1 MLSVADTAA
10 ELAEH
15 AAAHDSHGYSQP
27 NRAGVGTGATAGEWV
42 TVSDGRTYGIA
53 TGDRD
58 CSSLAVECYAAQG
71 VDCGG
76 AWSTSD
82 MERKMVASGNF
93 VSLPRD
99 TWRNPK
105 RGDLLLAPGKHV
117 AVALGG
123 GRVAEAVR
131 SENHSTHGQLGDQDG
146 GEIITRGLYDDDW
159 TCVLRYVGPERE
171 QTSDEPAAEPEEEE
185 EEDMPTECLISIPK
199 SGDMPCSVTVYVCG
213 DRVHDLANPEVV
225 KYLNE
230 VYKACHGKDIPCFEM
245 SAAPDFPAFQRV
257 LQGLRGG
264 IPDPSIIPN
273 VDCYVPRSGN
283 RADGCTGTEGM

>member
-15 AAAHDSHGYSQP
+15 MAEHDVHGYSQP

-58 CSSLAVECYAAQG
+58 CSSLSVECYAAQG

-76 AWSTSD
+76 AWSTHD
-82 MERKMVASGNF
+82 MEAKMVASGNF

-99 TWRNPK
+99 TWRSPR

-131 SENHSTHGQLGDQDG
+131 SEHHSTHGALGDQDG
-146 GEIITRGLYDDDW
+146 GEIIIRDLYDDGW
-159 TCVLRYVGPERE
+159 TCVLRYVGPERD
-171 QTSDEPAAEPEEEE
+171 QASDEPATEPEEEE
-185 EEDMPTECLISIPK
+185 EEDMPTECLISIPQ
-199 SGDMPCSVTVYVCG
+199 SGDMPCGVTVYVCG

-230 VYKACHGKDIPCFEM
+230 VYKACHGRDIPCFEM
-245 SAAPDFPAFQRV
+245 SASPDFPAFQRV

-264 IPDPSIIPN
+264 IPDTWLIPN
-273 VDCYVPRSGN
+273 VDCYEPRSGN

>member
-15 AAAHDSHGYSQP
+15 MAAHDVHGYSQP

-76 AWSTSD
+76 AWSTHD
-82 MERKMVASGNF
+82 MEAKMVASGNF
-93 VSLPRD
+93 ISLPRG
-99 TWRNPK
+99 TWRDPR

-131 SENHSTHGQLGDQDG
+131 SELHSTHGQLGDQDG
-146 GEIITRGLYDDDW
+146 GEIITRGLYDDGW

-171 QTSDEPAAEPEEEE
+171 QTSDEPATEPEEE
-185 EEDMPTECLISIPK
+185 EEDMPTECVINVPQAD
-199 SGDMPCSVTVYVCG
+199 DMACNFMVYVCG
-213 DRVHDLANPEVV
+213 DRVHDIANPEAL

-230 VYKACHGKDIPCFEM
+230 VYRAVHGRDIPCFEM
-245 SAAPDFPAFQRV
+245 SGSRDFGAFQRF
-257 LQGLRGG
+257 LQAIRGG
-264 IPDPSIIPN
+264 IPSPEHYPA
-273 VDCYVPRSGN
+273 VDMFEPRSGD
-283 RADGCTGTEGM
+283 RSDGCRGTE

>member
-15 AAAHDSHGYSQP
+15 LATHDAHGYSQP

-42 TVSDGRTYGIA
+42 TVSDGSTYGIA

-117 AVALGG
+117 AMALGD

-131 SENHSTHGQLGDQDG
+131 SENHSTHGALGDQDG
-146 GEIITRGLYDDDW
+146 GEIIIRGLYDDGW

-171 QTSDEPAAEPEEEE
+171 QTSDEPADGPEEG
-185 EEDMPTECLISIPK
+185 DGDVTECVINVPQAD
-199 SGDMPCSVTVYVCG
+199 DMACNFMVYVCG
-213 DRVHDLANPEVV
+213 DRVHDIANPEAL

-230 VYKACHGKDIPCFEM
+230 VYRACHGRDIPCFEM
-245 SAAPDFPAFQRV
+245 SGSRDFGAFQRF
-257 LQGLRGG
+257 LQAIRGG
-264 IPDPSIIPN
+264 IPSPEHYPA
-273 VDCYVPRSGN
+273 VDMFAPRSGE
-283 RADGCTGTEGM
+283 RSDGCKGTE

>member
-1 MLSVADTAA
+1 MLSVAYTAA

-15 AAAHDSHGYSQP
+15 MATHDAHGYSQP

-99 TWRNPK
+99 TWRNPR

-131 SENHSTHGQLGDQDG
+131 SENHSTHGKLGDQDG
-146 GEIITRGLYDDDW
+146 GEIIIRGLYDDGW

-171 QTSDEPAAEPEEEE
+171 QASDEPATEPEEEE
-185 EEDMPTECLISIPK
+185 EEDMPTECLISIPQ

-213 DRVHDLANPEVV
+213 DRVHDLANTEVV

-230 VYKACHGKDIPCFEM
+230 VYKACHGRDIPCFEM